1 MLAAIA
7 IKIDDMTKIALS
19 DYNIELI
26 QQIKFIYRTKVQ
38 LRIEFKSLTYTRSA
52 ICCK

>member
-7 IKIDDMTKIALS
+7 IKIGDMTKIAFS
-19 DYNIELI
+19 NYNIELI
-26 QQIKFIYRTKVQ
+26 QQIKFIYRMKVQ
-38 LRIEFKSLTYTRSA
+38 LPIEFKSLTYTSA